1 MQADMGAIVSQI
13 IEHWA
18 QARMAEVKAQYQVG
32 QLLKEL
38 TKPDYLTIANDVGR
52 SARLLY
58 MAVEVATAITP
69 DELTTYIN
77 LRSTFG
83 LPPTWSHIV
92 VLSRVTSKH
101 RRQQLLNRWL
111 NNPVSV
117 RELKVWA
124 QHAQQKR
131 S

>member
-1 MQADMGAIVSQI
+1 MQADLGAIVSQI
-13 IEHWA
+13 MEHWA
-18 QARMAEVKAQYQVG
+18 QARVAEVKAQYQVG
-32 QLLKEL
+32 TLLKSL

-58 MAVEVATAITP
+58 MAVEVATTIQP

-92 VLSRVTSKH
+92 VLSRITSKSK
-101 RRQQLLNRWL
+101 RQQLLNRWL

-117 RELKVWA
+117 RELKVWVNNA
-124 QHAQQKR
+124 QPKR